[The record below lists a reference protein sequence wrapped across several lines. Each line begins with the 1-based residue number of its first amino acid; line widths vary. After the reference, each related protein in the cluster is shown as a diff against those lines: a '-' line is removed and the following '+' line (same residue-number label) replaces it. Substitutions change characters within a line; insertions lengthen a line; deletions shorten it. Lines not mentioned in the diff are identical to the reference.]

1 MSLIPPVPQ
10 TGQTP
15 PDSSDPALRDLLRRP
30 HPDDQRDIFASDPDP
45 IVRSLGQLALRRG
58 QTADA
63 PGDLLAL
70 ADVCSRMARTPD
82 GRLRIFYIGKALVA
96 LRRAAAAAMSRGL
109 PKETEAARRTADAF
123 IGWLIAAAF
132 AVPTR
137 RNLAAALWAVSE
149 YDEALTALTSPLMAS
164 SSDALTIDDDLP
176 DPVAPLADMTS
187 GFESE
192 STAYSDFTLL
202 PDADGELRRAEVQ
215 RQRYFS
221 ELGAQIIGIYIPDR
235 TLDQAISDLLA
246 RFRDPS
252 GADKAPSLRA
262 NDTKAETREVPR
274 PSVDLTAPATID
286 ARFESISDAD
296 IASIEQF
303 SASDDDQQEML
314 SETRLEVGIPEWSAP
329 PGESDAEIGEVDEP
343 ERAHAGRERGAT
355 PASKPSSG
363 ADSASAD
370 HHADD
375 LSDEF
380 AIGSLLDGRYE
391 VINVR
396 KGGMGVVYLCYDHQR
411 REPVAIKSFQ
421 SRFFNNP
428 RAQARFKREA
438 ETWIL
443 MEKHRHVV
451 HARLVQPFEGRP
463 HLILEHVS
471 GPESLEADLR
481 SWIERGH
488 LTTPLAIKFAL
499 HIALG
504 MQHAAQKVPGLVH
517 RDLKPANILV
527 THDEIAKVT
536 DFGLVRSIED
546 DLLPDSASELSSIDD
561 ARSGSSTEQDE
572 RLTRVGALVGTL
584 PYMSPE
590 QCQAQSVDQRSDIYA
605 FGCLFYEMLTGSH
618 VFPARK
624 REAWLHAH
632 THETPAFPP
641 AYESSLPESIRALV
655 LKCLEKQPDQRPD
668 NWGAIVEALAGI
680 YEAELGEA
688 PELEISGIELE
699 ARELMDK
706 AYSLTE
712 LGRAEEALATYDR
725 AIALQ
730 PNFPWAWARKGRALR
745 ILNRCEEALAC
756 YDEALRLDP
765 NYAWALKGRGMA
777 LERMGDLEGALEAH
791 RRAAQLD
798 PHDVW
803 HWHNQGEIYQR
814 MGRYDEAIALL
825 ETALRIDERHANSW
839 AKLGQIY
846 RLRRQYDQAM
856 AAYERAIVLDRRY
869 AWAHNGYGLALKA
882 QGDYEKALLSF
893 RRAARYE
900 PRVVWHW
907 YNVTEMLVELGQYE
921 EALPSARE
929 AVRVNPNHIQ
939 AWAKLGQV
947 LRYLKRYEDALI
959 AYERAVALQP
969 SFAWAHN
976 GMGII
981 YEQMGRYEDALAS
994 YQRAAQYDSADASH
1008 WYNQGNALAL
1018 LGRVAEALPLLER
1031 AVELKPDFSRAW
1043 ARLGGALRH
1052 LGRLEEAVTALRSA
1066 TDRDPANAWAWSELS
1081 KTFTAL
1087 GRADE
1092 AEDAQRRAAESKPD
1106 HAIYLTQHADALFNR
1121 GSVSEALILL
1131 DQALRLDPRSA
1142 RAWAR
1147 RGQVLRR
1154 LDRNLDA
1161 LRSYER
1167 ALDLDPR
1174 YAWAWAGRAMA
1185 ELELNLVDEALD
1197 SFQRAI
1203 DLDPEDMWYR
1213 YTLGDTLVAHNRFEE
1228 AAHVLAAATQIDP
1241 THPDVWAKLG
1251 QAYRRLRHYDDALH
1265 AYDQSL
1271 ALKADHAW
1279 AWHGRGMTLEAL
1291 KRREEALSSYR
1302 RALELDQGVIWYY
1315 TNLVDLLLAE
1325 QQIDEALLVI
1335 DGALRALPEN
1345 PIAWARHGQV
1355 LRRMGAYD
1363 GALASY
1369 RQALDFD
1376 PTYAWAWNG
1385 LGMARAALG
1394 QWQDALEA
1402 YREAVRFNP
1411 NDPWFWYNFGDALL
1425 AVGERKSAAA
1435 MFEQALALDPRH
1447 EAALR
1452 KLRAAQDEGG
1462 ASDSED

>member
-15 PDSSDPALRDLLRRP
+15 PDLNDPALRALLRRP
-30 HPDDQRDIFASDPDP
+30 HPDDERDLFASDPDP
-45 IVRSLGQLALRRG
+45 LVRDLGKLVLRR
-58 QTADA
+58 AESFDV

-70 ADVCSRMARTPD
+70 ADACIRMACTPD
-82 GRLRIFYIGKALVA
+82 GRLRVFYIGKALLA
-96 LRRAAAAAMSRGL
+96 LRRSAAAALSRGQA
-109 PKETEAARRTADAF
+109 KETDAARRAADAF
-123 IGWLIAAAF
+123 IGWLIAAAL
-132 AVPTR
+132 VQPSR

-149 YDEALTALTSPLMAS
+149 YDEALTALPSPLMAT
-164 SSDALTIDDDLP
+164 SSDALTMDDLF
-176 DPVAPLADMTS
+176 DPSAPMLS
-187 GFESE
+187 GSFESE
-192 STAYSDFTLL
+192 STAYGEFTLL
-202 PDADGELRRAEVQ
+202 PDADGELRRAAVQ
-215 RQRYFS
+215 PQRYFS
-221 ELGAQIIGIYIPDR
+221 EHGAQIIAVYLPDR
-235 TLDQAISDLLA
+235 TLDQAISELLA

-252 GADKAPSLRA
+252 GAADRA
-262 NDTKAETREVPR
+262 ASTFGGDTKAETREVPR
-274 PSVDLTAPATID
+274 PAVDLTAPATIEGS
-286 ARFESISDAD
+286 FESISDAD
-296 IASIEQF
+296 IASIEQ
-303 SASDDDQQEML
+303 SDDSDDAEQEML

-329 PGESDAEIGEVDEP
+329 SVESDAEISEVEDD
-343 ERAHAGRERGAT
+343 AGRDSAGRQRQAT
-355 PASKPSSG
+355 PPSMPSSG
-363 ADSASAD
+363 ADSAD
-370 HHADD
+370 HAADD

-380 AIGSLLDGRYE
+380 AVGSLLDGRYE

-471 GPESLEADLR
+471 GPEGLEADLR

-488 LTTPLAIKFAL
+488 LTPPLAIKFGL

-536 DFGLVRSIED
+536 DFGLVRSVED
-546 DLLPDSASELSSIDD
+546 DLPAGSAGGAHNGDDS
-561 ARSGSSTEQDE
+561 RSGSSTEADE
-572 RLTRVGALVGTL
+572 RLTRFGALVGTL

-590 QCQAQSVDQRSDIYA
+590 QCQAQPVDQRSDIYA
-605 FGCLFYEMLTGSH
+605 FGCLLYEMLTGSH
-618 VFPARK
+618 VFPVRK

-632 THETPAFPP
+632 IHEIPAFPP
-641 AYESSLPESIRALV
+641 EFESKLPESIRALV
-655 LKCLEKQPDQRPD
+655 LKCLEKQPDQRLA
-668 NWGAIVEALAGI
+668 NWGAIVETLAAI

-712 LGRAEEALATYDR
+712 LGRAEEALTTYDR

-798 PHDVW
+798 PNDVW
-803 HWHNQGEIYQR
+803 HWHNQGEIYQK

-825 ETALRIDERHANSW
+825 EAALRVDERHSNSW

-846 RLRRQYDQAM
+846 RLKRQYDRAM
-856 AAYERAIVLDRRY
+856 EAYERAIALDRRY
-869 AWAHNGYGLALKA
+869 AWAHNGCGLTLKA
-882 QGDYEKALLSF
+882 RGEYEKALLSF

-921 EALPSARE
+921 EALPPVRE
-929 AVRVNPNHIQ
+929 AVRLNPNHVQ

-969 SFAWAHN
+969 NFAWAHN

-981 YEQMGRYEDALAS
+981 YEQMGRYEDALAC
-994 YQRAAQYDSADASH
+994 YQLAAQHDNLDASH

-1018 LGRVAEALPLLER
+1018 LGRMADALPLLER

-1043 ARLGGALRH
+1043 ARLGGALRS
-1052 LGRLEEAVTALRSA
+1052 LGRLEEAVTALRAA

-1081 KTFTAL
+1081 KALSAL
-1087 GRADE
+1087 GRAAE
-1092 AEDAQRRAAESKPD
+1092 SEDAQRRAAESKPD

-1121 GSVSEALILL
+1121 GAISEALTLL
-1131 DQALRLDPRSA
+1131 DQAIRLDPRSA

-1185 ELELNLVDEALD
+1185 ELELKLVNEALE

-1203 DLDPEDMWYR
+1203 DLDPDDMWYR
-1213 YTLGDTLVAHNRFEE
+1213 YTLGDTLVAHNRFQD
-1228 AAHVLAAATQIDP
+1228 AAQVLAAATQIDP

-1251 QAYRRLRHYDDALH
+1251 QAYRRLRRYDDALH
-1265 AYDQSL
+1265 AYDKSL

-1291 KRREEALSSYR
+1291 RRRDEALSSYR
-1302 RALELDQGVIWYY
+1302 RALELDQAVIWYY
-1315 TNLVDLLLAE
+1315 TNFVDLLLAE
-1325 QQIDEALLVI
+1325 QQYDEALLVI

-1363 GALASY
+1363 GAIASY
-1369 RQALDFD
+1369 HRALDLD

-1435 MFEQALALDPRH
+1435 MFEQALSLDPRH
-1447 EAALR
+1447 EAAIK
-1452 KLRAAQDEGG
+1452 KLRAIQDEQD
-1462 ASDSED
+1462 ASESED